1 MAVNRNSFP
10 VALLLTIVLVSSPAL
25 ASGKANSITAFQ
37 SAQGEEFATVW
48 SAVLTPGETTETGP
62 NGFCRAADSG
72 LCIKKHQHGWHDPYG
87 SLTDGTVEIDQTV
100 HIVQSLRYGAA
111 NQDGKLHLTLDP
123 PLSPDDKARLVLQI
137 GNRSFSLSSAF
148 TEFLDIGGNYVW
160 IGFEEPW
167 EVGDPIQVS
176 LKKPPVGYAG
186 HTPGTANT
194 DLGLGVSMLS
204 RLETADDRDWYRVD
218 LEIAVSY
225 LFQVRGP
232 RPADTHLDWYQLYLD
247 TSGSSHLVT
256 RGPQNDAGSL
266 RIVLYDDMGE
276 AVWRDGS
283 PVAEDSK
290 TGEYRAG
297 LYYQPTS
304 GGAHYLE
311 VTSPSD
317 RPLNW
322 YMVGYWEREPGNQ
335 P

>member
-1 MAVNRNSFP
+1 
-10 VALLLTIVLVSSPAL
+10 
-25 ASGKANSITAFQ
+25 
-37 SAQGEEFATVW
+37 
-48 SAVLTPGETTETGP
+48 
-62 NGFCRAADSG
+62 
-72 LCIKKHQHGWHDPYG
+72 
-87 SLTDGTVEIDQTV
+87 
-100 HIVQSLRYGAA
+100 
-111 NQDGKLHLTLDP
+111 
-123 PLSPDDKARLVLQI
+123 
-137 GNRSFSLSSAF
+137 
-148 TEFLDIGGNYVW
+148 
-160 IGFEEPW
+160 
-167 EVGDPIQVS
+167 
-176 LKKPPVGYAG
+176 
-186 HTPGTANT
+186 
-194 DLGLGVSMLS
+194 MLS

-232 RPADTHLDWYQLYLD
+232 RPADTHLDWYQLDLD

-317 RPLNW
+317 RPLTW
-322 YMVGYWEREPGNQ
+322 YMIGYWEREPGNQ